1 MDLDT
6 SFITDVSLVGGALKA
21 TFGVLLLYFIYCYFN
36 DNGSQYHHPPGP
48 KGLPFL
54 GSVLSMIFTR
64 KHPHEVLD
72 DWTNKYGDVM
82 CIKLMNRRLYVISDV
97 RLGQDV
103 MGSMHA
109 MDREPTLLIQTLTG
123 RKNAGVA
130 FANGEVWKEQRRLL
144 MSVLKKADVDGISY
158 DDIIVSQ
165 AERMLA
171 EFEKTNG
178 QSFDPRDLIHKTIGN
193 VVMKILTGVTYDY
206 DDLEFSRVM
215 TNTVRVF
222 TLLGEA
228 GILASIP
235 ALAAIPSPTKWKIIK
250 AWEEI
255 YGFLKEI
262 IERRK
267 ARFDTNQKATDFMGS
282 FVKAMCAKGTEIGPA
297 SCDEINLM
305 VSSFDLLL
313 AGWDTISTTLA
324 WGLHTLASY
333 PEAQRRVHQEIKDV
347 IGLDRLPQFSDHHSM
362 PVTMATIAECMRFR
376 PTLAVHIPHVATQ
389 DCKIGGYDI
398 PKGGQIT
405 LNMW

>member
-64 KHPHEVLD
+64 KHPHEVSL
-72 DWTNKYGDVM
+72 K
-82 CIKLMNRRLYVISDV
+82 
-97 RLGQDV
+97 
-103 MGSMHA
+103 
-109 MDREPTLLIQTLTG
+109 
-123 RKNAGVA
+123 GVA

-405 LNMW
+405 LNMWSKGLSWRATGKN